1 MVTMAEEVELDDVAD
16 GRGAGGTGT
25 DGIDADGR
33 GADGQSA
40 DGHDT
45 DGSGADGHGASE
57 SSVSSRPEVVL
68 DAASPRAL
76 PFIVEGLHSPFLPA
90 LCPRLSR

>member
-1 MVTMAEEVELDDVAD
+1 
-16 GRGAGGTGT
+16 
-25 DGIDADGR
+25 
-33 GADGQSA
+33 
-40 DGHDT
+40 
-45 DGSGADGHGASE
+45 
-57 SSVSSRPEVVL
+57 VVL